1 MADRNSE
8 HRSPAGDLS
17 QPAKLTSLFAP
28 ADQPIPFRRTKSCV
42 ARWTVSTDESARKSN
57 SPARCFESNKQATV
71 SNSSNRTRQWSD
83 RSVLRKCVRW
93 LDSYLSDEECN
104 FQGTVEQSWLNQP
117 LSHSYPVV
125 TRVLCGLSNSI
136 IDPETGSLDRKSSAR
151 TVATCLLATLS
162 ADHLDPR
169 MHDTLLPILQSVIC
183 GDDQQLEQPELPASL
198 TGAEEAQ
205 TEAAQDEKAFPNT
218 TQTESTSS
226 AESDFASAFQRALQ
240 GSPPAEEVVNMPAVQ
255 GAVKRTAPDNVQF
268 GAKLDRQDRQCADPL
283 LPPIDQAHLPPSRL
297 LVLQPGCQAKH
308 IQTAA
313 MAKQSECSTCF
324 HAISSASDQ
333 KFCSF
338 CGALN
343 EYGNQTNQPLCAAGA
358 S

>member
-17 QPAKLTSLFAP
+17 QPAELASLFAP
-28 ADQPIPFRRTKSCV
+28 ADQPIPFRRSKSCV
-42 ARWTVSTDESARKSN
+42 TRWSVSIDDSAREAE
-57 SPARCFESNKQATV
+57 SPSSCFESTKQATV
-71 SNSSNRTRQWSD
+71 SSPSNSTRRWSD

-117 LSHSYPVV
+117 LSHSYPIV
-125 TRVLCGLSNSI
+125 TRVLCGLSNSNT
-136 IDPETGSLDRKSSAR
+136 IDPETGSLDRKSAAR

-169 MHDTLLPILQSVIC
+169 MLPVLQSVIC
-183 GDDQQLEQPELPASL
+183 GEDQQLELLALPN
-198 TGAEEAQ
+198 GVKEAQ

-218 TQTESTSS
+218 TQTESANS
-226 AESDFASAFQRALQ
+226 AETDSASASQRALQ

-255 GAVKRTAPDNVQF
+255 GAAKSKELDNVQIE
-268 GAKLDRQDRQCADPL
+268 AKIDWQDRQRADPL
-283 LPPIDQAHLPPSRL
+283 LPPIDQAELPPSKL
-297 LVLQPGCQAKH
+297 LVLQPGSQAKH
-308 IQTAA
+308 IRTAA
-313 MAKQSECSTCF
+313 MAKQSECRSCF

-333 KFCSF
+333 RFCSF

-343 EYGNQTNQPLCAAGA
+343 EYGNQTKQPLCAAGA